1 MSAASATATCT
12 GAPERSALR
21 LDYGLLTQPVSWART
36 ARDISLRRMR
46 SPLNHRFRLAVAVC
60 TVLLLLAPS
69 RPAAHEVP
77 ANVTVLVFVRPE
89 GNTLR
94 LVVRAPLEAMRDINW
109 PLRDSVYLELDRVE
123 PHLRAAAKTWLA
135 DYIEV
140 LENGRRLSD
149 GTVKAVRVSLPSDRS
164 FASYDEA
171 IAHLNAPPLA
181 NEELPWKQAMID
193 AVIEYPIQSD
203 QSKFSLRPGLAHLG
217 VRTVTVLRF
226 LPPGS
231 GERVYQYVGNP
242 GLVRL
247 DPRWHQALWQ
257 FVKLGFFHI
266 LDGIDH
272 LLFVLCLVIPFRRL
286 KPLVVIV
293 TSFTVAHSI
302 TLIASATGLAP
313 NALWF
318 PPLVETLIAL
328 SILFM
333 AFENIVGA
341 KLERRWLIAFVFGLV
356 HGFGFS
362 FVLRDSLQFAG
373 SHVVTS
379 LVAFNIGVELG
390 QLLVV
395 SIAIPVLALLF
406 RRVVAERVGTIILSA
421 LIAHTAWHWMAER
434 WGELRQYQ
442 LTWPTLDAA
451 FLAGA
456 MRGLMLVLIVVGV
469 VWVLYGLFGKLLG
482 RSLKEVTD

>member
-1 MSAASATATCT
+1 
-12 GAPERSALR
+12 
-21 LDYGLLTQPVSWART
+21 
-36 ARDISLRRMR
+36 MR
-46 SPLNHRFRLAVAVC
+46 SPLNQRFRLAVAVC

-77 ANVTVLVFVRPE
+77 ANVTVLAFVRPE

-94 LVVRAPLEAMRDINW
+94 IVVRAPLQAMRDINW

-135 DYIEV
+135 DYIEMY
-140 LENGRRLSD
+140 ENGRRLP
-149 GTVKAVRVSLPSDRS
+149 GGVVTAVRAALPSDRS
-164 FASYDEA
+164 FESYESA
-171 IAHLNAPPLA
+171 LA
-181 NEELPWKQAMID
+181 GVHGPALPADVQIPWQQAMVD
-193 AVIEYPIQSD
+193 AVIEYPITSD
-203 QSKFSLRPGLAHLG
+203 QSKFSLKPGLDHLG
-217 VRTVTVLRF
+217 VKTMTVLRF
-226 LPPGS
+226 LPPGG
-231 GERVYQYVGNP
+231 GERTFQYFGDP
-242 GLVRL
+242 GIVRL

-272 LLFVLCLVIPFRRL
+272 LLFVLCLVIPFRRV
-286 KPLVVIV
+286 KPLVIIV

-313 NALWF
+313 SALWF

-333 AFENIVGA
+333 AFENIIGA

-362 FVLRDSLQFAG
+362 FVLRESLQFAG
-373 SHVVTS
+373 SHVATS

-395 SIAIPVLALLF
+395 AIAIPTLAILF

-421 LIAHTAWHWMAER
+421 LIAHTAWHWMSER
-434 WGELRQYQ
+434 WGQLRQYEFT
-442 LTWPTLDAA
+442 LPTLDAA
-451 FLAGA
+451 FLASA
-456 MRGLMLVLIVVGV
+456 MRALMLLLIVVGV